1 MFTVLDHSFKTVEF
15 SRNLILDH
23 YSHEQFLSRVL
34 SIKYDMTLQLHNL
47 SYDLIWVN
55 CLLSATLQTDP
66 ISGANSPK
74 YEDMDGLEG
83 EEGEEGEDSNIPEP
97 NDEQPLQS
105 DSLTAKLQEIIY
117 DPKSYLLGDL
127 TEESVYNDYKV
138 IFLLSL
144 IYYETCFVGSN
155 EKLVMIK
162 INVTTSSVSNT
173 TPLLKFFTTNENITM
188 TPSSRP

>member
-1 MFTVLDHSFKTVEF
+1 M
-15 SRNLILDH
+15 
-23 YSHEQFLSRVL
+23 
-34 SIKYDMTLQLHNL
+34 KYDMTLQLFTL
-47 SYDLIWVN
+47 SYALIWVN
-55 CLLSATLQTDP
+55 CLLSATLQIDS

-138 IFLLSL
+138 IYLLS
-144 IYYETCFVGSN
+144 
-155 EKLVMIK
+155 
-162 INVTTSSVSNT
+162 
-173 TPLLKFFTTNENITM
+173 
-188 TPSSRP
+188 